1 MPPTLNPISYA
12 AVCRH
17 WRQVAVNHQPLWT
30 HIDLAINVMDE
41 NGKYHSPE
49 PWISRSKGAP
59 LYVQV
64 LQPRFCLND
73 EYRAE
78 EEEECMTDRPPAPMV
93 KRIMNFLTPLMSQ
106 VCSLT
111 TFLSWPYDSTLER
124 LLDCWAAHGTP
135 GQAKVLK
142 ALSNMELG
150 EIAMRSPESYGSFL
164 EPLEVLHLRNTI
176 LPWSSFLFHNLVE
189 FKLTVGEGQ
198 RTMALPELAAV
209 LSSCPKLQCL
219 SLDSLIFKPFPAPQP
234 KAILFKELRELRIAG
249 FSNTFKMDGTAMLE
263 SALTMIVPG
272 QNPLNLEVDLSFIRK
287 SPQQAIDVVRAFVER
302 ANVTQLR
309 LHGSRV
315 TGFRDNPYFASQL
328 GPLPRVQALILEE
341 FFFCDVTRVESSV
354 INFDGDGPTIDEYN
368 NPRSI
373 NPELVLWPNVRS
385 LYLRHCVLEEEHL
398 RCLMSLHSIQAMY
411 MHGCFNNSKVA
422 PHHPYVEPRGS
433 MEHFVRLLSQF
444 VPKVVHYPA
453 WEVIW
458 SSLLP

>member
-1 MPPTLNPISYA
+1 
-12 AVCRH
+12 
-17 WRQVAVNHQPLWT
+17 
-30 HIDLAINVMDE
+30 MDKD
-41 NGKYHSPE
+41 GKYHSPE
-49 PWISRSKGAP
+49 PWILRSKGAP

-73 EYRAE
+73 EYTAE

-93 KRIMNFLTPLMSQ
+93 ERIINFLTPLMSQ

-111 TFLSWPYDSTLER
+111 IFLSWPYDSTLER

-142 ALSNMELG
+142 ALSNMELS
-150 EIAMRSPESYGSFL
+150 EVAIRSPESYGSFL
-164 EPLEVLHLRNTI
+164 ESLKVLHLSNTV
-176 LPWSSFLFHNLVE
+176 LPWSGFLFHNLVE
-189 FKLTVGEGQ
+189 FKITVGEG
-198 RTMALPELAAV
+198 RWTIALWKLAAV

-219 SLDSLIFKPFPAPQP
+219 SLDSLIIKPFPAPQP

-249 FSNTFKMDGTAMLE
+249 FSDISETNGAAMLE
-263 SALTMIVPG
+263 SVLTIIVPG
-272 QNPLNLEVDLSFIRK
+272 HNPLNLEVDLSSIHK
-287 SPQQAIDVVRAFVER
+287 SPQQAMDVVRAFVER

-309 LHGSRV
+309 VRGPRV
-315 TGFRDNPYFASQL
+315 TGFEDNPYFASQL
-328 GPLPRVQALILEE
+328 GPLPRVQALILEK

-354 INFDGDGPTIDEYN
+354 INFDGDGPIIDEYN
-368 NPRSI
+368 NPRPI

-385 LYLRHCVLEEEHL
+385 LYLRQCVLEQGHL
-398 RCLMSLHSIQAMY
+398 RCLMSPHSIQAIY
-411 MHGCFNNSKVA
+411 MHGCFNNSKTA
-422 PHHPYVEPRGS
+422 PHNPYVEPRGS